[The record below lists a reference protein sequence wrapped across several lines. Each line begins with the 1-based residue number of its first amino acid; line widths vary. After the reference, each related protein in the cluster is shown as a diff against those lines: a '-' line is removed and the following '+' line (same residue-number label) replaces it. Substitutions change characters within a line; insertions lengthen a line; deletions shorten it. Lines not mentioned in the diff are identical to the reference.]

1 MNKIKRITAVALIFI
16 NSVIFYLPV
25 QAQSVRKTA
34 NRSSAEKTSVKTTPT
49 VFENPSL
56 VKKYQQLITPENLA
70 SRLYFLASDYFEGR
84 ETGARGQ
91 HLAAQYLASQYR
103 LLGLAPRGSNQS
115 AEKLSPTA
123 YFQPF
128 NVYREMPEET
138 RLDVSIGGNKIA
150 SSIFSAE
157 KSDDLSYFLSGGA
170 KSENGGVV
178 FAGYGIADEKLG
190 YNDYAAL
197 AADGISINDKWVLI
211 LHDEPLADAQTSLLP
226 TADKKPSVWSRS
238 FPFKRSAIL
247 KAGHPKGILI
257 VEDSSPLFQG
267 TFAENAATTSKNA
280 NRIGSLSLY
289 ENSDVPQTYAIST
302 KLANQ
307 ILASSGK
314 TVESLKQQINQTLKP
329 TVFDLKNVNVS
340 LTVERSKPLET
351 ENVLAFIEGSDPKLK
366 DEVIIISA
374 HYDHL
379 GKNPFLKG
387 DQIYNG
393 AADDGSG
400 TVAVLELAQAFMQAK
415 REGFAPRRSLLF
427 VNFSGEEKGILGSSF
442 YAYNSPVIPIDK
454 TVANINMDGVGGI
467 DLKHPTAS
475 KNYIYIASA
484 EKLSD
489 SLVEINNQVHRL
501 TGSNLELTDGNG
513 KNFSSDNQSFQNIFV
528 PFIYYSTG
536 RTEHYHQT
544 SDQPETIDYEHL
556 SRVTQLIFAAAWQ
569 TANQTEEISQI
580 DRSKLKLIGYVC
592 PPCPFDCDTEI
603 YDHAGVCPI
612 CGMNLMPKYE
622 TKND

>member
-1 MNKIKRITAVALIFI
+1 MNKIKQITAAFVLI
-16 NSVIFYLPV
+16 NVVIFSLPI
-25 QAQSVRKTA
+25 QAQFVRKRA
-34 NRSSAEKTSVKTTPT
+34 IRNSAEKTSVKTTPT
-49 VFENPSL
+49 VFENSSL
-56 VKKYQQLITPENLA
+56 VKKYQQTITPENLA

-91 HLAAQYLASQYR
+91 RLAAQYLASQYR
-103 LLGLAPRGSNQS
+103 LLGLAPKGSKQS

-138 RLDVSIGGNKIA
+138 RLDVSVGGNKIA
-150 SSIFSAE
+150 SSTFSAE

-170 KSENGGVV
+170 KNESGGIV
-178 FAGYGIADEKLG
+178 FAGYGISDEKLG
-190 YNDYAAL
+190 YDDIAAL
-197 AADGISINDKWVLI
+197 SANNISLDGKWVLI
-211 LHDEPLADAQTSLLP
+211 LADEPLAGASTSLLP
-226 TADKKPSVWSRS
+226 TADKKLSKWSNQ
-238 FPFKRSAIL
+238 FIWKRGAIL
-247 KAGHPKGILI
+247 KNGRPKGILI
-257 VEDSSPLFQG
+257 VTDASPRFSG
-267 TFAENAATTSKNA
+267 TFTESVANASQNA
-280 NRIGSLSLY
+280 KRIGSVALS

-307 ILASSGK
+307 ILVSSGK

-329 TVFDLKNVNVS
+329 AVFDVKDVNVS
-340 LTVERSKPLET
+340 LTVERSKPMET

-400 TVAVLELAQAFMQAK
+400 TVAVLELAQTFMQAK
-415 REGFAPRRSLLF
+415 REGFAPRRSILF

-442 YAYNSPVIPIDK
+442 YAYNSPVVPLDK

-489 SLVEINNQVHRL
+489 TLVEINKQVHQL

-513 KNFSSDNQSFQNIFV
+513 KNFSSDNQSFQNILI

-544 SDQPETIDYEHL
+544 SDAPETIDYEHL
-556 SRVTQLIFAAAWQ
+556 ARVTQLVFAAAWQ
-569 TANQTEEISQI
+569 AANQTESISHL

-603 YDHAGVCPI
+603 HNHAGVCPI

-622 TKND
+622 MKTD